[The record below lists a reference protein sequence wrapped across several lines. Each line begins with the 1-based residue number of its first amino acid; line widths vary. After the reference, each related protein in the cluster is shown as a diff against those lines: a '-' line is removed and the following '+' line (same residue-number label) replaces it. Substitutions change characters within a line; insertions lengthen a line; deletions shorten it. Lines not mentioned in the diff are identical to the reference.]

1 MQLRRILPVIFI
13 LTVALAGCASE
24 PEVKGPSQDSL
35 KALSEEARTAQ
46 VQLPEFVREA
56 PPRAQEAYSLAYAH
70 TYLLTDM
77 PCYCGCGSSGHEHNA
92 HCFIQD
98 KDKDGNVQWD
108 RMGAT

>member
-1 MQLRRILPVIFI
+1 MRRILPVIFI

-35 KALSEEARTAQ
+35 KALSEEAQTAQ

>member
-1 MQLRRILPVIFI
+1 MRRILPVIFI

-35 KALSEEARTAQ
+35 KALSEEARTVQ